1 MKNVKDVAEKI
12 KLLQSQNNRN
22 VTKYVNVSNDNYR
35 KYLTEGKSRYEE
47 MKSRMKKIRAVVKFK
62 DMANHNML
70 RYVGDEFI
78 VEDARANDLI
88 SRGFAKL
95 VEEIKPKV
103 EKVEVAIEKEEKK
116 EKAVKEKAVKEKKNA
131 KK

>member
-1 MKNVKDVAEKI
+1 
-12 KLLQSQNNRN
+12 
-22 VTKYVNVSNDNYR
+22 
-35 KYLTEGKSRYEE
+35 
-47 MKSRMKKIRAVVKFK
+47 MKKIRAVVKFK